1 MEPGKLDRRAVF
13 SRRPDVEGD
22 DDARGD
28 TFEPF
33 LTVWC
38 QYLRVKGSQKV
49 EGGQDI
55 DQEFATLVIR
65 DSVAARGITAADRVE
80 VQGRGFKVA
89 SVGLPNRR
97 SGLISLDVQSGPG
110 GY

>member
-1 MEPGKLDRRAVF
+1 MDRRAVF
-13 SRRPDVEGD
+13 SRRGGD
-22 DDARGD
+22 NADGD
-28 TFEPF
+28 TFEPY
-33 LTVWC
+33 LAVWC

-49 EGGQDI
+49 EGGQSLDV
-55 DQEFATLVIR
+55 EVATLVVR
-65 DSVAARGITAADRVE
+65 DGAQTRAITAADRVE
-80 VQGRGFKVA
+80 VQGRGFSVV